1 MNAVCSRETR
11 DEQPKIAATARERL
25 RFADAPSDRAPRKTA
40 ERSATREARVAARE
54 DLGRATRDRV
64 VPPQRVT
71 GELPSAGAGFLLST
85 RHPNPSKSS
94 D

>member
-1 MNAVCSRETR
+1 
-11 DEQPKIAATARERL
+11 
-25 RFADAPSDRAPRKTA
+25 
-40 ERSATREARVAARE
+40 AARE